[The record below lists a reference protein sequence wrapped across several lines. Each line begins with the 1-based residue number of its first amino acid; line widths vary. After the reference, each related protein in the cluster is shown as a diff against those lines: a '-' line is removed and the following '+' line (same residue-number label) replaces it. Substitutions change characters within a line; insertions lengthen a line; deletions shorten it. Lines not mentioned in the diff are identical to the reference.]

1 MPLQRVAIVW
11 GASTALFV
19 SVFGCGGQNKPTQG
33 VYLPPGSSSSG
44 GGSAAS
50 SSSSGGSSSGSSSS
64 GGTPVDDS
72 DASDVDAGPCGSGDT
87 NLPAEPTIPPA
98 CTVLQATQAVS
109 DGANPAEDT
118 LDTASIQA
126 ALSACPAGQAV
137 ELTTNGANN
146 AFVTGPLQLPNG
158 VTLWI
163 DAGTTLYASRNPALY
178 GAACGTTTGA
188 CTPLIST
195 GTQNNGIV
203 GDGIIDGQGGEQMI
217 GSTMSWWDL
226 TNASAGASGNP
237 PLIQVKNTQNFTLY
251 RITLHNAPKFHVKL
265 GAIGFVVWGVTVLTP
280 SKTANAV
287 GTALSAAKAPNTDGI
302 DPGEY
307 ATNGYIVCSNISD
320 GDDQIAIKGGT
331 SVTNLTIAHNH
342 FGAGHGMSI
351 GSETNGG
358 VSNVNVY
365 DLSIDGTNSGMKG
378 GASNG
383 IRIKSD
389 PTQGGLVT
397 GITYNDVCVR
407 NVSNPIIMNP
417 TYSATTGP
425 LPPTFTDI
433 TISDFHEQTSTLA
446 TTVTVRGFDATHL
459 TGLTLD
465 NVIFDDT
472 PALSAAN
479 ANITL
484 GPGNANIMPAGAGVT
499 VTNQITE
506 FPPANTCAGKWIT
519 F

>member
-1 MPLQRVAIVW
+1 MAIVL
-11 GASTALFV
+11 GASIAWLV
-19 SVFGCGGQNKPTQG
+19 GASGCGGKNLPSQG
-33 VYLPPGSSSSG
+33 TYTPPGSSSSSG
-44 GGSAAS
+44 AASSSGS
-50 SSSSGGSSSGSSSS
+50 SSSSGGSP
-64 GGTPVDDS
+64 TDD
-72 DASDVDAGPCGSGDT
+72 DAATDDVDAGPCGAGDT
-87 NLPAEPTIPPA
+87 NLPPEPTIPPA
-98 CTVLQATQAVS
+98 CVVLQATQSVTN
-109 DGANPAEDT
+109 GANPTEDT

-158 VTLWI
+158 VTLWV
-163 DAGTTLYASRNPALY
+163 DAGTTLYASRNPANY
-178 GAACGTTTGA
+178 GSACGTTTGA

-203 GDGIIDGQGGEQMI
+203 GDGVIDGQGGEQMI
-217 GSTMSWWDL
+217 GTTMSWWDL

-265 GAIGFVVWGVTVLTP
+265 GAVGFVVWGVTVLTP
-280 SKTANAV
+280 SKTMNAA

-302 DPGEY
+302 DPGEF
-307 ATNGYIVCSNISD
+307 AQNGYIVCNKISD

-331 SVTNLTIAHNH
+331 NVTNVTIAHNH

-397 GITYNDVCVR
+397 GITYSDVCIR

-425 LPPTFTDI
+425 LPPTFTNI
-433 TISDFHEQTSTLA
+433 TIKDFHEQTSTLA
-446 TTVTVRGFDATHL
+446 TTVTVKGFDATHL
-459 TGLTLD
+459 TNLTLD
-465 NVIFDDT
+465 NVVFDDV
-472 PALSAAN
+472 PAISAAN
-479 ANITL
+479 ANVTL
-484 GPGNANIMPAGAGVT
+484 GPGNVNFMPSGAGVD
-499 VTNQITE
+499 VTNQITA
-506 FPPANTCAGKWIT
+506 PSPAANTCAGKWIT